1 MIPKKIHYCWVGGNP
16 LPEKD
21 RKCIESWRRACP
33 DWEIVRWDETNYDFH
48 KKAYMGQAYDA
59 GKWGFVPDY
68 ARLDI
73 VSSEGGIYLDTD
85 VELLRSPDQLLDY
98 SGYMGWSQDGF
109 ANPGLG
115 FGAEAGNA
123 TLKHLMAAYDR
134 LSFFNE
140 DGSLNL
146 TASPHYATDSLAE
159 LGFSKRSEVQ
169 IIDGFAVLPSDYL
182 DPLNPDTGRLEK
194 TENTLSAHLYF
205 GSWLSE
211 RDRYQKE
218 LRRNFNKKGIP
229 DSLAWPLS
237 RGVAYLKHEG
247 LAKSIG
253 RALRGPQ
260 K

>member
-21 RKCIESWRRACP
+21 RKCIESWRRVCP
-33 DWEIVRWDETNYDFH
+33 DWEIIRWDETNYDFH
-48 KKAYMGQAYDA
+48 KVPYMAQAYDA
-59 GKWGFVPDY
+59 KKWGFVPDY

-85 VELLRSPDQLLDY
+85 VELLRPPEPLLLAY
-98 SGYMGWSQDGF
+98 SGYMGWSQDGY

-115 FGAEAGNA
+115 FGAEAGNEV
-123 TLKHLMAAYDR
+123 LSHLMSAYDK
-134 LSFFNE
+134 LSFLRE
-140 DGSLNL
+140 DGSCNL
-146 TASPHYATDSLAE
+146 IASPHYATDSLRE
-159 LGFSKRSEVQ
+159 IGFENLGEIQV
-169 IIDGFAVLPSDYL
+169 IDGFALLPPDYL
-182 DPLNPDTGRLEK
+182 DPLNPDTGTLEK
-194 TENTLSAHLYF
+194 TANTLSAHLYF

-218 LRRNFNKKGIP
+218 LRRRLNKRGLP

-237 RGVAYLKHEG
+237 RGVAYVKHEG
-247 LAKSIG
+247 VAKSIA

-260 K
+260 